1 MRTTNYAGGGYGLNG
16 LSPNGG
22 PISAPL
28 YLMGKITAPMHA
40 VTKEYV
46 DTVLGSVSVNNI
58 VGTIPAERLPAF
70 TGNDIQSAGYG
81 IFELKPTGVVAGTY
95 NKITVNAKGFVTH
108 GEFIDYTTLTNV
120 PWDNITQDK
129 PTTLEGYGITDALKT
144 TGGVMNGALNIT
156 GVPTEATHLVNKKY
170 VDDSVDALQ
179 SAPIGKIGDMVQS
192 VSSTT
197 PSNYLRANGAVLD
210 KATYAALY
218 AVIGDTFTLIANNTV
233 NTTTQFKLPDT
244 TTTDPAGMYSYIR
257 AM

>member
-1 MRTTNYAGGGYGLNG
+1 MRTTNYAGGGYGLNR

-28 YLMGKITAPMHA
+28 YLMGSITDPMHA

-108 GEFIDYTTLTNV
+108 GEIIDYSTLTNV
-120 PWDNITQDK
+120 IWDNITKDK

-170 VDDSVDALQ
+170 VDDSVSALQ
-179 SAPIGKIGDMVQS
+179 SAPIGKIGDIVQS
-192 VSSTT
+192 MSRTAPT
-197 PSNYLRANGAVLD
+197 NYLRANGGILD
-210 KATYAALY
+210 KTTYAALY
-218 AVIGDTFTLIANNTV
+218 AVIGDTFNTV
-233 NTTTQFKLPDT
+233 NSTTQFKLPDT